1 MTLDLINN
9 VALLMAVCWIQS
21 FISYRWNRD
30 SLRAQVASGVLFA
43 FATVTVMMVS
53 ILVQPGLW
61 LWVDS
66 SMVVISVSTLLYGPI
81 AGGIAML
88 TGIAYRLWM
97 GGIGA
102 TAGTLS
108 LVLALLAGL
117 LYRALLARGRVG
129 IGKLPMVLFGLL
141 VNGCGA
147 LLINGVFMPV
157 SVTESPAYI
166 VSLLVIM
173 AAATVLLGLQ
183 LQYIERKKALER
195 EIKANEER
203 LASIT
208 QSIPDQLVV
217 VDGQGMLLDVI
228 TPAEL
233 AGRADELVGEPMAEL
248 DPEAYRNHY
257 SLLIAG
263 AMAAPEGTSD
273 IYESRQ
279 RYLLDS
285 EQGSEP
291 HFFESNA
298 KRMASELGGDR
309 VVILTRDITER
320 KQAEERI
327 RFLAHYDS
335 MTALPNRHLGL
346 ETLDKALVRVRY
358 AHGSLAVALLH
369 LDDLYIVNQS
379 LGAAAGDFL
388 VKALAGRIA
397 AHLGETFV
405 ARYSGADFLILA
417 EGIDGTDGIRAW
429 GAELL
434 AAISG
439 PLQFETHEIAIRAS
453 LGISRH
459 PEHGD
464 DAAVLIRRATVAAH
478 HARESLE
485 NKLRLYDTAMESALT
500 DYVQMRDQLAR
511 ALERDEFEIHY
522 QPYLSLDGGGVRG
535 VEAFLRWNNP
545 QLGLKSPDYFLDTA
559 ERSGLIVPIGD
570 WILRRAAQQ
579 AKAWHDAG
587 LDFGALA
594 VNISSAQLTQGNLV
608 EKIRALCDEL
618 AINPRLLALEITES
632 SVNRDMNG
640 TMAMTAELKA
650 MGIALSIDD
659 FGTGFSNIQYLR
671 RLKVDHLKIDHE
683 FTFGIETDASKRDIV
698 KAIIQIA
705 RALGMTTIA
714 EGVEN
719 SNVEG
724 ILRDM
729 GCTEA
734 QGYLYTKPL
743 PSHAMEDYLRARR
756 GGQPV

>member
-43 FATVTVMMVS
+43 VATVTVMMVS

-81 AGGIAML
+81 AGGIAL
-88 TGIAYRLWM
+88 VTGIAYRLWM
-97 GGIGA
+97 GGLGA

-108 LVLALLAGL
+108 LALALLAGL
-117 LYRALLARGRVG
+117 LYRVLLARGRVT
-129 IGKLPMVLFGLL
+129 IGTLPMVLFGLL

-157 SVTESPAYI
+157 SVTDSPGYI
-166 VSLLVIM
+166 VSLLAIM
-173 AAATVLLGLQ
+173 AAATLLLGLQ
-183 LQYIERKKALER
+183 LQYIERKKDLER

-217 VDGQGMLLDVI
+217 VDAQGTLLDVI

-233 AGRADELVGEPMAEL
+233 AGRADDMVGKPLAAL

-263 AMAAPEGTSD
+263 AMAEPEGASD
-273 IYESRQ
+273 IYAAAQ

-285 EQGSEP
+285 ERGVEQ
-291 HFFESNA
+291 HFFESKA
-298 KRMASELGGDR
+298 KRMESDLGGDR
-309 VVILTRDITER
+309 VVILSRDITER

-335 MTALPNRHLGL
+335 MTALPNRHLAL
-346 ETLDKALVRVRY
+346 ETLEKAIVRVNY
-358 AHGSLAVALLH
+358 AKGHLAVALLH

-388 VKALAGRIA
+388 VKALAARLVA
-397 AHLGETFV
+397 RLGGTFI
-405 ARYSGADFLILA
+405 ARYSGADFLIVM
-417 EGIDGTDGIRAW
+417 EHIEGTDDLRHW
-429 GAELL
+429 GSELL
-434 AAISG
+434 AAIRP
-439 PLQFETHEIAIRAS
+439 PLRFETNEIAIRAS
-453 LGISRH
+453 LGIARY

-464 DAAVLIRRATVAAH
+464 DASVLVRRVTVATH

-485 NKLRLYDTAMESALT
+485 NKLRLYDGAMETALT
-500 DYVQMRDQLAR
+500 DYVRMRDQLAK
-511 ALERDEFEIHY
+511 ALELDEFEIHY
-522 QPYLSLDGGGVRG
+522 QPYLSLDDGRVRG
-535 VEAFLRWNNP
+535 IEAFLRWNNP
-545 QLGLKSPDYFLDTA
+545 QLGLKSADYFLDVA

-570 WILRRAAQQ
+570 WILRKAAQQ
-579 AKAWHDAG
+579 AKSWRDAG
-587 LDFGALA
+587 LEFGALA
-594 VNISSAQLTQGNLV
+594 INISSAQLTQGSLV
-608 EKIRALCDEL
+608 DKIRSLCTEL
-618 AINPRLLALEITES
+618 AIDPTLLALEITES
-632 SVNRDMNG
+632 SVNRDMNS

-650 MGIALSIDD
+650 MGLALSIDD

-671 RLKVDHLKIDHE
+671 RLKVDHLKIDQE
-683 FTFGIETDASKRDIV
+683 FTLGIETDANKRDIV
-698 KAIIQIA
+698 RAIIQIA
-705 RALGMTTIA
+705 RALDMTTIA

-719 SNVEG
+719 SNVEAL
-724 ILRDM
+724 LREM

-734 QGYLYTKPL
+734 QGYLYSKPV
-743 PSHAMEDYLRARR
+743 PAPAMAEYLRARR
-756 GGQPV
+756 DTNRS